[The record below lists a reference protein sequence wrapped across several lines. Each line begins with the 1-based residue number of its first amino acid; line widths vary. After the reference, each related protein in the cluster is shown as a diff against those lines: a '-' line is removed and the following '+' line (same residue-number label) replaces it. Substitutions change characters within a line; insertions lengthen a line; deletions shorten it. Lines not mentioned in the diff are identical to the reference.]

1 MYTIR
6 LMNEFLH
13 GPIWIYDQDKTIRL
27 KHSLISND
35 TILQNLN
42 EEAATLY
49 DSFYDFDVGDEP
61 CVFDDEGYKAAFPKM
76 KELIEKIKQRL
87 NEINDGSFTVEDY
100 ITNQKFD

>member
-49 DSFYDFDVGDEP
+49 DSFYDFDVGAEP

-76 KELIEKIKQRL
+76 KELIEKIK
-87 NEINDGSFTVEDY
+87 
-100 ITNQKFD
+100 

>member
-1 MYTIR
+1 MHTIR

-13 GPIWIYDQDKTIRL
+13 GPIWIYDDVDVIISKYP
-27 KHSLISND
+27 LISD
-35 TILQNLN
+35 DPKLQILDD
-42 EEAATLY
+42 EAGTLFN
-49 DSFYDFDVGDEP
+49 SFYDFDVGDEP

>member
-13 GPIWIYDQDKTIRL
+13 GPIWIYDQDETIRL

-49 DSFYDFDVGDEP
+49 DSFYDS
-61 CVFDDEGYKAAFPKM
+61 CLQSM
-76 KELIEKIKQRL
+76 LQ
-87 NEINDGSFTVEDY
+87 N
-100 ITNQKFD
+100 

>member
-27 KHSLISND
+27 KHYLISND

-76 KELIEKIKQRL
+76 KELL
-87 NEINDGSFTVEDY
+87 
-100 ITNQKFD
+100 